1 MAKGQFTAE
10 QKAHLDTYLPEYI
23 EKLDAGVRGADL
35 SRWKQSTATKA
46 LASPA
51 FSNLNVSKYTRTQW
65 FAMIVRKYT
74 NYLHQVYLKE
84 HPESASAPSGLI
96 KANLLLKAITILTGR
111 QLFARNMHGAILAAS
126 KQRVLDKGTNEVG
139 IYQVVLK
146 EMWDSLSSEEKSDW
160 DEKAEDEWGDI
171 TANQAEFSTNIH
183 QALRGL
189 CQGGVVGDAEMVLF
203 YAFRETETGDLL
215 AGTQTNFGGDE
226 LGTAY
231 GVPWSQFAESVIPRP
246 LVHGGISPVT
256 VNEDGNMIFPSIDID
271 STPTILN
278 SVGGLANRNSEGD
291 KSAVPIPWGEI
302 GSEPSK
308 FYDADKFVFPLAL
321 KDPEKFTSLETLT
334 IGEFLNSINSSPAF
348 HFKAS
353 VDVSSDEPLPDAH
366 PPTPSPR
373 SPSLR
378 SQSTTPPPPNPL
390 HDLRPVSKSPLPIPP
405 PPSSQIRTR
414 ADKRARDRDEDMEE
428 PVPEK
433 RTRGKKKASK
443 RKSTGNGGTKSKWKG
458 YAMIQKNVAPAA
470 QSRYEQAGY
479 PHYYHIY
486 FTYVASMA

>member
-10 QKAHLDTYLPEYI
+10 QKAYLDTYLPEYI

-35 SRWKQSTATKA
+35 TRWKQSTATKA

-96 KANLLLKAITILTGR
+96 KANPLLKAITILTGR

-139 IYQVVLK
+139 TYQVVLK

-160 DEKAEDEWGDI
+160 DEKAEDECGDI
-171 TANQAEFSTNIH
+171 TANQAEFSTSIH

-189 CQGGVVGDAEMVLF
+189 CQGGVVDDAEMVLF

-226 LGTAY
+226 LGTTY
-231 GVPWSQFAESVIPRP
+231 GVPWSQFAESVIP
-246 LVHGGISPVT
+246 LLGYVVVYFKLS
-256 VNEDGNMIFPSIDID
+256 ND
-271 STPTILN
+271 SQQ
-278 SVGGLANRNSEGD
+278 GLANRNSEGD
-291 KSAVPIPWGEI
+291 KSAVPIPWEEI

-321 KDPEKFTSLETLT
+321 KEPEKFTSLETLT

-366 PPTPSPR
+366 PPTPPPR
-373 SPSLR
+373 SPSPR

-414 ADKRARDRDEDMEE
+414 ADKRARDEDVEE

-443 RKSTGNGGTKSKWKG
+443 RKESVTETTGEPRRRSLRGSMSAQKGGTSTVKQSRKSTGNGGTKSKWKG
-458 YAMIQKNVAPAA
+458 YAMV
-470 QSRYEQAGY
+470 SDSGSDDEE
-479 PHYYHIY
+479 
-486 FTYVASMA
+486 M